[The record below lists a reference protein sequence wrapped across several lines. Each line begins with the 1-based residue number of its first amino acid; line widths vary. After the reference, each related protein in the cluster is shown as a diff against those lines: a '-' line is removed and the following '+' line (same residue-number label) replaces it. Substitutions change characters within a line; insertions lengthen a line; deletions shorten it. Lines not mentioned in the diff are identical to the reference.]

1 MLISERGRRLILVS
15 LAVVGY
21 LLLGRILLVEGI
33 AEAGGIG
40 GIDANAYWSAAGHA
54 LRGEPLYD
62 VGGFAFR
69 TYQYPPVFA
78 QALAPAAL
86 LPLPVF
92 VWAWRAIE
100 LVGLRIATGGW
111 VRTGIAIL
119 IFPPVIAELDAGNV
133 HLIMA
138 GVTALAMRGIAWPVG
153 PAFLAKF
160 SSWPLAP
167 MLWRRDRRGLLI
179 GIAGTAAATAVSI
192 VLTPDAWRAYL
203 AFLASHP
210 LPAEGSKVLTD
221 VPLAWRLGVAALM
234 GLAATRWTRLAPIAV
249 TLAYPIV
256 WVAALST
263 LVAIATPLPR
273 EPEGPNPQPSPPQ

>member
-1 MLISERGRRLILVS
+1 MPLSERGRQIL
-15 LAVVGY
+15 LWGFAAVGY
-21 LLLGRILLVEGI
+21 ALLARILLVEGI

-62 VGGFAFR
+62 IGGFVFR

-78 QALAPAAL
+78 QLLAPGAL

-111 VRTGIAIL
+111 GRTGIAIL

-133 HLIMA
+133 HLIIA
-138 GVTALAMRGIAWPVG
+138 GVTALAMRGIAWPAG

-160 SSWPLAP
+160 STWPLAP
-167 MLWRRDRRGLLI
+167 VLWRRDRRGLLL
-179 GIAGTAAATAVSI
+179 GIAGAAAVCAVSI
-192 VLTPDAWRAYL
+192 VLSPDSWRAYL

-210 LPAEGSKVLTD
+210 LPTDGSKVLTE
-221 VPLAWRLGVAALM
+221 VPLSWRLGLALLV
-234 GLAATRWTRLAPIAV
+234 GLAATRWIRLAPIAV
-249 TLAYPIV
+249 TLAYPVI
-256 WVAALST
+256 WIDALST
-263 LVAIATPLPR
+263 LVAVATPLP
-273 EPEGPNPQPSPPQ
+273 PASDGPTPRPKAPK